1 VTALQLAAD
10 LSFSVTLPEGETHEH
25 PKLEGTLRGNGSTL
39 ELRLSDTAAFTGGG
53 GLRLARGF
61 ADALVPTGLTLTV
74 VDPNGTVAT
83 LGAVRSS
90 WTQRRLTG
98 SRHIRVGRLRAV
110 LPMLR
115 SRQGTRRP
123 ALAAIP
129 VPAPTLFPLAPTFR
143 RPRRRPVT
151 TTHDPEGGGRP
162 RLVFAP
168 GPSPWPGEQQ
178 RVFDLGP
185 AVTTIGSAATADL
198 RLEGLAPEHAEI
210 HRTADDEFVFVQ
222 LSRTEVSLVNGA
234 RVRPEQLDSS
244 RPPLLRTGTRVQVGR
259 WTMSYSREE
268 YADHG
273 RPYGGRVGG
282 EFGHQ
287 RPQPPRPRGSAP
299 SF

>member
-1 VTALQLAAD
+1 MSTLQLAAD
-10 LSFSVTLPEGETHEH
+10 LSFSVTVPDA
-25 PKLEGTLRGNGSTL
+25 PVVEGTLRGDGSTL
-39 ELRLSDTAAFTGGG
+39 ELRLSDPTALAGQAGVQ
-53 GLRLARGF
+53 LARGV
-61 ADALVPTGLTLTV
+61 ADALAPTGLTLTV

-98 SRHIRVGRLRAV
+98 SRYVRMGRLRAV

-115 SRQGTRRP
+115 SRRRAGRP

-129 VPAPTLFPLAPTFR
+129 LPAPTLFPLAPTFR
-143 RPRRRPVT
+143 RPRRRPVS

-178 RVFDLGP
+178 RVFGLRP
-185 AVTTIGSAATADL
+185 TVTTIGSAPTADL

-210 HRTADDEFVFVQ
+210 RRTADDEFVFVQ
-222 LSRTEVSLVNGA
+222 RSRTEESLLNGA
-234 RVRPEQLDSS
+234 RVQPGHADGD
-244 RPPLLRTGTRVQVGR
+244 PPHQHLLRTGTRLQMGR
-259 WTMSYSREE
+259 WTMSYYREE

-273 RPYGGRVGG
+273 RPHGGRVGG
-282 EFGHQ
+282 EIGHQ
-287 RPQPPRPRGSAP
+287 RPQPPRPRSSSP